1 MDEGY
6 IVLATGAAPY
16 IEMATNLAAS
26 LRVMDP
32 RRGVCLVH
40 DEGAELPAEA
50 RLLFTD
56 FAPLPA
62 DPLYPP
68 LMNKLRLYNLS
79 PYARTM
85 YVDADCLLVKRD
97 VDLQWERASSRPFS
111 ITGDKA
117 TNGTWHG
124 VRIEDV
130 LRQEGAPY
138 LIRMNSGV
146 FHFDASPAA
155 TAFFEGL
162 HRFYLA
168 RRNHLN
174 IAIYRGK
181 RTQMDEL
188 YLGVWMGLNGMDTA
202 NMSNIGGNSWMV
214 STWRALWCDIRPET
228 GRSLILKGDRH
239 LFGMPFLPRRAVP
252 LSPTFAHF
260 IGLKPHGLY
269 ERLARHFRAL
279 ALGAA

>member
-6 IVLATGAAPY
+6 IVLAPGAAPY

-117 TNGTWHG
+117 TAGKHFEIVKKVVGSTQLAALEAQFEFWNGRKWW
-124 VRIEDV
+124 
-130 LRQEGAPY
+130 
-138 LIRMNSGV
+138 
-146 FHFDASPAA
+146 
-155 TAFFEGL
+155 
-162 HRFYLA
+162 
-168 RRNHLN
+168 N
-174 IAIYRGK
+174 IYK
-181 RTQMDEL
+181 PM
-188 YLGVWMGLNGMDTA
+188 
-202 NMSNIGGNSWMV
+202 
-214 STWRALWCDIRPET
+214 
-228 GRSLILKGDRH
+228 
-239 LFGMPFLPRRAVP
+239 
-252 LSPTFAHF
+252 F
-260 IGLKPHGLY
+260 IAYG
-269 ERLARHFRAL
+269 FS
-279 ALGAA
+279 